1 MYSFTNYFSDLG
13 PLEWAGV
20 FGFICYISAFGAV
33 QLGKLDGNSTG
44 YTLLNILAAGFVAVS
59 LFAEFNLASALIQ
72 SSWIIFGVAGLILR
86 ARKSWPATR
95 EVFCT
100 TLNTEV
106 Q

>member
-1 MYSFTNYFSDLG
+1 MLSFTDYLSALG

-20 FGFICYISAFGAV
+20 FGFIFYICAFGAV
-33 QLGKLDGNSTG
+33 QLGKLDGNSTS
-44 YTLLNILAAGFVAVS
+44 YSLLNILAASFVAVS

-72 SSWIIFGVAGLILR
+72 SSWIIFGVTGLILR

-95 EVFCT
+95 EVFCA